1 MIEQDTSVREE
12 FAFSYLAELRQ
23 CLDGISPAD
32 VARFVECLERAYR
45 EDRQVFVIGNGGSAS
60 TASHMACDLAKNV
73 YPPAPARPVR
83 RFRVTS
89 LTDNVALITALAND
103 CGYERVFSEQLHN
116 VLAPGDLIIAI
127 SASGNSPNVL
137 HAIEFARTR
146 GARTAALLGFDGGR
160 ARDMVDVAITVASD
174 DYGHVED
181 LHLMLNHLI
190 AAWMRKL
197 LRDSIA

>member
-12 FAFSYLAELRQ
+12 FAFGYLAELRQ
-23 CLDGISPAD
+23 CMDGISPTD
-32 VARFVECLERAYR
+32 VARFVEYLERAYR
-45 EDRQVFVIGNGGSAS
+45 EDRQVFIIGNGGSAS

-73 YPPAPARPVR
+73 YPPVSSRPVR

-137 HAIEFARTR
+137 HALAFARER
-146 GARTAALLGFDGGR
+146 GAHTAALLGFDGGR
-160 ARDMVDVAITVASD
+160 ARSMVDVAVTVASH

-181 LHLMLNHLI
+181 LHLMLNHLM
-190 AAWMRKL
+190 AAWLRRL
-197 LRDSIA
+197 LRESAA